1 MNDQP
6 PSKGPEPTFPPS
18 TFDTPRP
25 TPGAYGGPFAS
36 SPPAREVREERALR
50 GSAEPIAGRGPF
62 AMVEALLKSPA
73 SVLHEIESGRGAAF
87 RLSAVLVATMFAT
100 GLVMAAFSGGIQL
113 LLVPL
118 RLSLGI
124 FFCAL
129 ICLPSLHII
138 SCLAGAEQ
146 SLKETWSALLMGLA
160 LMGILLVGFAPVS
173 WVFAQA
179 TSSVAFMGALHL
191 AFLALSC
198 AFGLGLVNRALS
210 AMNKKPIPGLGL
222 WHLLFV
228 LVLLQMTTTLRPL
241 VGPYDGVLFHDR
253 MFFLAHWVGS
263 AG

>member
-1 MNDQP
+1 M
-6 PSKGPEPTFPPS
+6 
-18 TFDTPRP
+18 
-25 TPGAYGGPFAS
+25 A
-36 SPPAREVREERALR
+36 
-50 GSAEPIAGRGPF
+50 
-62 AMVEALLKSPA
+62 EALLKSPA

-87 RLSAVLVATMFAT
+87 RLSAVLVVTMVAT
-100 GLVMAAFSGGIQL
+100 GLVMAAFSGGLQL

-129 ICLPSLHII
+129 ICLPSLHIM

-146 SLKETWSALLMGLA
+146 SLRETWSALLMGLA
-160 LMGILLVGFAPVS
+160 LMGVLLVGFAPVS

-179 TSSVAFMGALHL
+179 TTSVAFMGALHL
-191 AFLALSC
+191 VFLGLSC

-210 AMNKKPIPGLGL
+210 ALNRRPIPGLGL
-222 WHLLFV
+222 WQMLFV

-253 MFFLAHWVGS
+253 MFFLAQWVG
-263 AG
+263 G

>member
-1 MNDQP
+1 VNDQP
-6 PSKGPEPTFPPS
+6 PASVPPTSYPTSSFDPS
-18 TFDTPRP
+18 PRP
-25 TPGAYGGPFAS
+25 DAFAS
-36 SPPAREVREERALR
+36 PPPTREAPNERALR
-50 GSAEPIAGRGPF
+50 GNAEPIAGGGPL

-87 RLSAVLVATMFAT
+87 RLSAVLVCAMVAT
-100 GLVMAAFSGGIQL
+100 GLVMAAFTGGLQL
-113 LLVPL
+113 VLVPI
-118 RLSLGI
+118 RLTVGI

-146 SLKETWSALLMGLA
+146 SVKQTWSALLMGLA
-160 LMGILLVGFAPVS
+160 LMGVLLVGFAPVS
-173 WVFAQA
+173 WVFSQA
-179 TSSVAFMGALHL
+179 TSSVVFMGALHL

-210 AMNKKPIPGLGL
+210 AMNRRAIPGLAL

-253 MFFLAHWVGS
+253 MFFLAHWLSEV
-263 AG
+263 

>member
-1 MNDQP
+1 MYPLSNYEP
-6 PSKGPEPTFPPS
+6 PRAPDPFAAPPS
-18 TFDTPRP
+18 TVRADD
-25 TPGAYGGPFAS
+25 GPD
-36 SPPAREVREERALR
+36 ALR
-50 GSAEPIAGRGPF
+50 GNAEPIIGRGAF
-62 AMVEALLKSPA
+62 AMAEALLKSPA

-87 RLSAVLVATMFAT
+87 RLSAVLLTAMLLT
-100 GLVMAAFSGGIQL
+100 GLVMATFGGGVQL

-146 SLKETWSALLMGLA
+146 SLKDTWSALLMGLA
-160 LMGILLVGFAPVS
+160 LMGVLLVGFAPVS

-191 AFLALSC
+191 AFLGVSC
-198 AFGLGLVNRALS
+198 SFGLGLVNRTLS
-210 AMNKKPIPGLGL
+210 AMNRRPIPGLGL
-222 WHLLFV
+222 WRVLFV

-241 VGPYDGVLFHDR
+241 VGPDDGMLFHDR
-253 MFFLAHWVGS
+253 MFFLAHWAS
-263 AG
+263 SLR

>member
-1 MNDQP
+1 MERPVNDQP
-6 PSKGPEPTFPPS
+6 PPSGPAPFHPPS
-18 TFDTPRP
+18 TFDP
-25 TPGAYGGPFAS
+25 
-36 SPPAREVREERALR
+36 PPARHEPSARLR
-50 GSAEPIAGRGPF
+50 GSAEPIAARGPF
-62 AMVEALLKSPA
+62 AIVEALLKSPA

-87 RLSAVLVATMFAT
+87 RLSAAIVVAMIVT
-100 GLVMAAFSGGIQL
+100 GLVMAVFSGGLQL

-118 RLSLGI
+118 RLSVGV

-146 SLKETWSALLMGLA
+146 SLKQTWSALLMGLA

-179 TSSVAFMGALHL
+179 TTSVPFMGALHL

-210 AMNKKPIPGLGL
+210 ALNRKRIPGLAL
-222 WHLLFV
+222 WHVLFV

-241 VGPYDGVLFHDR
+241 VGPYDGVLLHDR
-253 MFFLAHWVGS
+253 MFFLAHWVES

>member
-1 MNDQP
+1 VNDQP
-6 PSKGPEPTFPPS
+6 PASGRVPTYPLS
-18 TFDTPRP
+18 TYETPRAP
-25 TPGAYGGPFAS
+25 DAYA
-36 SPPAREVREERALR
+36 SPPPTQGVPNERALR
-50 GSAEPIAGRGPF
+50 GSAEPIEGHGPF
-62 AMVEALLKSPA
+62 AIVEALLKSPA

-87 RLSAVLVATMFAT
+87 RLSAVLVVTMILT
-100 GLVMAAFSGGIQL
+100 GLVMAAFSGGMQL
-113 LLVPL
+113 LWVPL
-118 RLSLGI
+118 RLAVGI

-146 SLKETWSALLMGLA
+146 SLKQTWSALLMGLA

-191 AFLALSC
+191 AFLGLSC

-210 AMNKKPIPGLGL
+210 AMNRRAIPGLGL
-222 WHLLFV
+222 WHFLFM

-241 VGPYDGVLFHDR
+241 VGPFDGVLFHDR
-253 MFFLAHWVGS
+253 MFFLAHWIETLG
-263 AG
+263 

>member
-6 PSKGPEPTFPPS
+6 PASVTPVHYPTS
-18 TFDTPRP
+18 AYDAPRSP
-25 TPGAYGGPFAS
+25 DPFTAP
-36 SPPAREVREERALR
+36 PPAGEAQSERALR
-50 GSAEPIAGRGPF
+50 GNAEPISGRGPF

-87 RLSAVLVATMFAT
+87 RLSAVLVVTMVAT
-100 GLVMAAFSGGIQL
+100 GLVMAAFSGGVQL
-113 LLVPL
+113 LLVPV

-146 SLKETWSALLMGLA
+146 SVKQTWSALLMGLA
-160 LMGILLVGFAPVS
+160 LMGVLLVGFAPVS
-173 WVFAQA
+173 WVFSQA

-210 AMNKKPIPGLGL
+210 AMNRKAIPGLAL
-222 WHLLFV
+222 WHLLFM

-241 VGPYDGVLFHDR
+241 VGPFDGVLFHDR
-253 MFFLAHWVGS
+253 MFFLAHWIS
-263 AG
+263 AAG